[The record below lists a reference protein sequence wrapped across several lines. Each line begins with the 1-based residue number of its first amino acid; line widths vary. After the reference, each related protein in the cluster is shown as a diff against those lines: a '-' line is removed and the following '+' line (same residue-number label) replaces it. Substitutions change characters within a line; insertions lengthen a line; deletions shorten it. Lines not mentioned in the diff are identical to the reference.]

1 MSYRFAYFV
10 LCAGLVM
17 ECAPLGRAQDMPI
30 LVQDRPVQTL
40 EPGVSVMPGGGQDV
54 PIVLQARQLQ
64 TQEAGVSVVQG
75 GRKDMGFQFV
85 SAEPALSTSIVKGA
99 PYSLEATIDTEQTL
113 ADGNRIVHHQ
123 AVQVYRDSDGRTRR
137 EETMAA
143 IGPWA
148 ASGTPPTII
157 TIQDPVSG
165 ATYSL
170 DPQNKIA
177 TRLPAGR
184 VGQVRIASGHAA
196 GIGIMLATPPDASN
210 SIGPI
215 TAFSAG
221 QRTSVVVQDGMAVPA
236 EKPEE
241 SSESLGRQTIAGVSA
256 EGTRLTTTIPA
267 ESMGNER
274 PIEITRERWFSPDL
288 QIILR
293 SRQSDPRFGVTTY
306 EVTKLD
312 RANPAH
318 ALFEVPRDYQIRKM
332 PEPPLPPLPPK

>member
-1 MSYRFAYFV
+1 MSYRFAHFV
-10 LCAGLVM
+10 VCAGLAM
-17 ECAPLGRAQDMPI
+17 ACISLGRAQDMPI
-30 LVQDRPVQTL
+30 LVQARPLQTQ
-40 EPGVSVMPGGGQDV
+40 EPGVS
-54 PIVLQARQLQ
+54 I
-64 TQEAGVSVVQG
+64 VQG
-75 GRKDMGFQFV
+75 GGKDMGFQFV

-123 AVQVYRDSDGRTRR
+123 VVHVYRDPDGRTRR

-177 TRLPAGR
+177 TRLPVGR
-184 VGQVRIASGHAA
+184 MGQVRIASGGPVATRIILAA
-196 GIGIMLATPPDASN
+196 PIEASN
-210 SIGPI
+210 SIGPV
-215 TAFSAG
+215 TTFSAAPAM
-221 QRTSVVVQDGMAVPA
+221 SVAVQDGMAVPG

-241 SSESLGRQTIAGVSA
+241 SSESLGKQTIAGVSA

-274 PIEITRERWFSPDL
+274 PIDITRERWFSPDL

-293 SRQSDPRFGVTTY
+293 SKQSDPRFGVTTY

-312 RANPAH
+312 QANPAH
-318 ALFEVPRDYQIRKM
+318 SLFEVPRDYQIRTL
-332 PEPPLPPLPPK
+332 PEPPTPPTK

>member
-1 MSYRFAYFV
+1 MKYRFAYFV
-10 LCAGLVM
+10 LCAGLLTGS
-17 ECAPLGRAQDMPI
+17 ASLGRAQDMPM
-30 LVQDRPVQTL
+30 VV
-40 EPGVSVMPGGGQDV
+40 
-54 PIVLQARQLQ
+54 QARPLG
-64 TQEAGVSVVQG
+64 TQESGVSVVPG
-75 GRKDMGFQFV
+75 GEKDTGFQFV
-85 SAEPALSTSIVKGA
+85 SAEPALSTSVVKGA

-123 AVQVYRDSDGRTRR
+123 VVYVYRDPDGRTRR

-165 ATYSL
+165 STYSL

-184 VGQVRIASGHAA
+184 VGQIRIASGHAF
-196 GIGIMLATPPDASN
+196 GTGIMMAAGPPETTN
-210 SIGPI
+210 SIGPV
-215 TAFSAG
+215 TAFGAE
-221 QRTSVVVQDGMAVPA
+221 QRTSVVVQNGMAVPA

-241 SSESLGRQTIAGVSA
+241 SSESLGKQTIAGVSA

-274 PIEITRERWFSPDL
+274 PIEITRERWFSSSL

-293 SRQSDPRFGVTTY
+293 SKQSDPRFGVTTY

-312 RANPAH
+312 QVNPAPS
-318 ALFEVPRDYQIRKM
+318 LFEIPRDYHIRKL
-332 PEPPLPPLPPK
+332 PEPPAPPAK